1 MEIRNALQKIE
12 NYLTVVSNLNKTI
25 LSEGSMSRDELLLM
39 KKYLYTSIDRVEDIE
54 RLLVID
60 RKDEKSFTPT
70 ETVIQDPVPQKAK
83 EIVEV
88 ADNSHI
94 EEMEATLNGD
104 EKKELEETVEEIHAE
119 IEEEEKDIVG
129 EINPV
134 QVEEVKSEEILPV
147 VNEEV
152 KAPEEIKST
161 IEILPMIENI
171 ITEDFAFDELKET
184 VAPKEEK
191 VIEESKAEEKVIPF
205 VNKKETKVETI
216 AAKFGE
222 SKATTFAE
230 EIANRKKEE
239 TTLFEQLNQK
249 LNIAPQ
255 PQLFEMFDD
264 EKEELHETFMST
276 PTEYEPATTHFDD
289 TSHSYSNA
297 SVMVAEKKVEPVIEQ
312 MTPSSLNEVFRPQ
325 VVLDTVVPKTSKTF
339 SESIALNDKFIFVR
353 ELFGNQFAEY
363 EQGLKNLDVQSSFEA
378 AQAYCRENLWNK
390 FSWSNKTQAVD
401 RFMELLQKRFA

>member
-1 MEIRNALQKIE
+1 VQEI
-12 NYLTVVSNLNKTI
+12 
-25 LSEGSMSRDELLLM
+25 
-39 KKYLYTSIDRVEDIE
+39 
-54 RLLVID
+54 
-60 RKDEKSFTPT
+60 
-70 ETVIQDPVPQKAK
+70 VPQKGK

-94 EEMEATLNGD
+94 EEVEATLNTE

-119 IEEEEKDIVG
+119 IEEEEKHEVD
-129 EINPV
+129 EINAVQEEEDKKEEVLPVINEV
-134 QVEEVKSEEILPV
+134 QV
-147 VNEEV
+147 
-152 KAPEEIKST
+152 PEEIKST
-161 IEILPMIENI
+161 IEIMPMIENI

-184 VAPKEEK
+184 VLPKEEK
-191 VIEESKAEEKVIPF
+191 NGVESREEKEMPL
-205 VNKKETKVETI
+205 VNMKAKVETI

-276 PTEYEPATTHFDD
+276 PTEYEPSNTHFED
-289 TSHSYSNA
+289 TSHSYSHE
-297 SVMVAEKKVEPVIEQ
+297 SVMVAEKKAEPVVEQ
-312 MTPSSLNEVFRPQ
+312 MTPSSLNVVFRPQ
-325 VVLDTVVPKTSKTF
+325 VMETAAPKTSKTF

-363 EQGLKNLDVQSSFEA
+363 EQGLKSLDAQSSFEA

-390 FSWSNKTQAVD
+390 FSWSNKTQAVT